1 MSKHKN
7 ISPIIIL
14 FVLGFI
20 VGFILKRFDIVPIQ
34 TMLKFCV
41 LSIAYLILY
50 GALFI
55 KSVGREMYNFD
66 LSGGGKA
73 VFYSLCV
80 LCIVVIVFIYFIL

>member
-7 ISPIIIL
+7 ISPTIIL
-14 FVLGFI
+14 FILGLI
-20 VGFILKRFDIVPIQ
+20 AGFILKRFNILSVQ
-34 TMLKFCV
+34 SMLKFCV

-55 KSVGREMYNFD
+55 KSVGSEMYNFD